1 MTMGPLLGLG
11 LGICLLLLILVVIVL
26 IIAFFLKMLIQFLP
40 ATLLAI
46 LVFIFT
52 RDLLWTIITFVA
64 VAFVL
69 SVVDWARKK

>member
-1 MTMGPLLGLG
+1 MGILV
-11 LGICLLLLILVVIVL
+11 LVVIIL

-52 RDLLWTIITFVA
+52 GDLFWTAI
-64 VAFVL
+64 AFLTTAFIL
-69 SVVDWARKK
+69 SVVDWMNKK